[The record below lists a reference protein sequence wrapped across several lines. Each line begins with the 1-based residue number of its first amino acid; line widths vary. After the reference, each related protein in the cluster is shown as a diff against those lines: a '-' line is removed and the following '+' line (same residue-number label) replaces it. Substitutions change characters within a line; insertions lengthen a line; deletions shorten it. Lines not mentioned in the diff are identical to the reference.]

1 MLAWAWASA
10 DCTRTAINVLFMCR
24 GIRFDFRMV
33 QGWPQGSCGSMPGS
47 SEACTSAPS
56 PIGMTRPLP
65 PSIPPSRA
73 DCLQIP
79 CHFLLCLG
87 CLAYI
92 PLLFMRLPQYLQ
104 VFISYH
110 QGHWHHVCLEELLLA
125 SGTCMLGRGKHQSLL
140 ANSNKVS
147 VVPGTKRIISQSCHP
162 TVLGM

>member
-47 SEACTSAPS
+47 LEACTSAPS

-104 VFISYH
+104 VFYH
-110 QGHWHHVCLEELLLA
+110 IIKVTGTMFALKNCCLQAAHACLDEENI
-125 SGTCMLGRGKHQSLL
+125 RVFWR
-140 ANSNKVS
+140 KV
-147 VVPGTKRIISQSCHP
+147 TKSQ
-162 TVLGM
+162 